1 LYLIAEIP
9 VGEQWKDTK
18 NGETIRSFFV
28 QACCRKTDS
37 EKITHWKKTE
47 NPKCTVIP
55 KTTFAKSAVAENTK
69 NTKMPGAKTLV
80 YQGF

>member
-1 LYLIAEIP
+1 MAKQFNRFSYRPVAE
-9 VGEQWKDTK
+9 
-18 NGETIRSFFV
+18 
-28 QACCRKTDS
+28 KTDS